1 MYLSSLFC
9 NLISLSLFS
18 IILPSDLL
26 PDVVPQC
33 QGGNGRCLIR
43 VLEAVLT
50 SGGVYHILSTSPDFG
65 PRACS
70 VVSLPA
76 CRASLDNSLSLFHAS
91 SPFLDCRKLGGASKL
106 LPQVCVTL
114 SCVESILHLSTPQRP
129 KACCEAAHLP
139 RAKAQAF
146 PVRPHRLGEEDS
158 GILKPSWA
166 LLGVQHRSPL
176 PLLPHTTLD
185 KLEKDPELFLRS
197 SPVSTPAFL
206 LIFSF
211 HLLVQVNFI

>member
-9 NLISLSLFS
+9 SLISLSLFS

-129 KACCEAAHLP
+129 KACCEAAHFP
-139 RAKAQAF
+139 RAGTGVSRA
-146 PVRPHRLGEEDS
+146 PSPS
-158 GILKPSWA
+158 GWGGLW
-166 LLGVQHRSPL
+166 H
-176 PLLPHTTLD
+176 
-185 KLEKDPELFLRS
+185 LE
-197 SPVSTPAFL
+197 AFL
-206 LIFSF
+206 GSSGGAA
-211 HLLVQVNFI
+211 QVSSTLAPSHHIG